1 MIRLRGGFIDKLEPG
16 PGFSPGATK
25 DDPGEAMIEKGND
38 MIARSG
44 KTSTA
49 ILAVLSLMQPLPA
62 RAQVPPGADEAGAL
76 TASGGRSFMEI
87 CAEAMI
93 ADAPACELHVLALQS
108 DAEDRARAA
117 EDAARLAAA
126 EAEAAASAAAEAG
139 PDEKDAAEARAAE
152 MADAAA
158 AAAAAAR
165 TAADHAGRIAA
176 EAEAAAQA
184 AAEAEAAD
192 AQAEADAEEVEA
204 EAAAPA
210 ETEAQTIEA
219 PAEVD
224 AEEEAPAEADAEAG
238 AAGQTTAD
246 ADAEAQG
253 APDAGEVATDETLE
267 DTPDMLT
274 AEDCLAGIV
283 TSDGGTACV
292 QELTSESIAA
302 LGAEADADAD
312 HEAEV
317 ITETITESTHRDSS
331 EEFDGQARQD
341 TDDVDEQG
349 TPDSTAP
356 AVETRDRGL
365 SELER
370 AGLVALGAV
379 VVGAILS
386 NGQRVAANTGDRV
399 VVVDNDG
406 LYQVLKD
413 DDVLLRQP
421 GTQVRSERFNDGS
434 IRSTVTRG
442 DGTRIVTILDSS
454 GRVLRRT
461 RIDADGRE
469 YLLID
474 DTRPFEPVIVQN
486 LPRPGYDDFDY
497 RAATD
502 RESLRR
508 ALLAADRNDIG
519 RRFSLRQIREISEV
533 RALAPEINIE
543 AITFATNSAALQP
556 SQAEQLR
563 WLGLVMRDIIASD
576 PTELF
581 LIEGHTDAVG
591 DAGYNLLLSDRR
603 AETVALALNEYF
615 GVPTENMVVQG
626 YGESYLRVATQNAE
640 RQNRRVSVRRITG
653 LVH

>member
-1 MIRLRGGFIDKLEPG
+1 
-16 PGFSPGATK
+16 
-25 DDPGEAMIEKGND
+25 MIEKGND

-184 AAEAEAAD
+184 AAEAGAAD
-192 AQAEADAEEVEA
+192 AQAEAEEAEA

-210 ETEAQTIEA
+210 ETEAQTTEA
-219 PAEVD
+219 PAEVG

-246 ADAEAQG
+246 AEAEAQA
-253 APDAGEVATDETLE
+253 APDADEIATDETLE
-267 DTPDMLT
+267 DTPPTLA

-302 LGAEADADAD
+302 LGAEAEAGAD

-341 TDDVDEQG
+341 TDDADEQG
-349 TPDSTAP
+349 TSDSAAP

-406 LYQVLKD
+406 SYQVLKD

-421 GTQVRSERFNDGS
+421 GTQVRSERFDDGS
-434 IRSTVTRG
+434 IRSTVTRD

-461 RIDADGRE
+461 RIDPDGRE

-519 RRFSLRQIREISEV
+519 RRFSLRQIREIAEV

-563 WLGLVMRDIIASD
+563 WLGLVMRDVIAHD

-626 YGESYLRVATQNAE
+626 YGESYLRVVTQAAE